1 MEAIG
6 IKKSTNG
13 KINTIE
19 DIVYLFVERETYK
32 FQKLKSGVDKVDE
45 DLTLGLQNA
54 TDKSVSTFW
63 ESVKEMILEKLS
75 KTIRRDRPTITD
87 HKMLEW
93 IEGPI
98 TDLRIADLPN
108 YSASRIENIEPLK
121 EFERKITNS
130 VSRRLGM
137 DHETLVTLNHHVS
150 SSIISP
156 STWLHQKQM
165 VDDFIFF
172 TILNDLCSE
181 KGVQLAFNTQERFC
195 EVMTEKMPILITEE
209 LETVQAIHEV
219 RNAMYPSIQTEL
231 DLYSLSLTI
240 ESHSTKDTHDWKY
253 LYPKVY
259 PETDGTNPLLL
270 NACCINNHMDYI

>member
-1 MEAIG
+1 
-6 IKKSTNG
+6 
-13 KINTIE
+13 
-19 DIVYLFVERETYK
+19 
-32 FQKLKSGVDKVDE
+32 
-45 DLTLGLQNA
+45 
-54 TDKSVSTFW
+54 
-63 ESVKEMILEKLS
+63 MILEKLS

-181 KGVQLAFNTQERFC
+181 KGVQLAFNT
-195 EVMTEKMPILITEE
+195 
-209 LETVQAIHEV
+209 
-219 RNAMYPSIQTEL
+219 
-231 DLYSLSLTI
+231 
-240 ESHSTKDTHDWKY
+240 
-253 LYPKVY
+253 
-259 PETDGTNPLLL
+259 
-270 NACCINNHMDYI
+270 